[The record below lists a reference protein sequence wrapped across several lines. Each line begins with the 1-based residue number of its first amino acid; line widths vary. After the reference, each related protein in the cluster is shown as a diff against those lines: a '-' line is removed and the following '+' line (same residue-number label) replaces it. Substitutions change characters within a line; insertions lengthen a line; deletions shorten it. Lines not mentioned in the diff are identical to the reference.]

1 MTKSSVQNAELP
13 QKFNLWPA
21 ASPGIKENIVIGK
34 NIQNTEKPRK
44 KGGCRVTAFTVPGM
58 YYEKVYLI
66 LAGLCSVI
74 KPQFVGFFQVV

>member
-21 ASPGIKENIVIGK
+21 ASPEIKENIIIDK
-34 NIQNTEKPRK
+34 KCTDIPRNPRK

-58 YYEKVYLI
+58 YYEKVY
-66 LAGLCSVI
+66 S
-74 KPQFVGFFQVV
+74 K